1 MLQTKNSQSYQPY
14 LDLLPV
20 TLNTTPPMPVD
31 PDTMQAPSEPHEV
44 HWLIVTD
51 DKGSREI
58 PLGGEIYSIGRDP
71 NSDIRIF
78 SMFVSRRHATLVR
91 KDRANG
97 SYDYKIVDGDLEGN
111 QSSNGILIN
120 GRKLNN
126 HFLKH
131 KDEIV
136 FAGGVSA
143 EYHRV
148 KRDERDTESE
158 DPFDITL
165 IDPHMIDELE
175 EE

>member
-1 MLQTKNSQSYQPY
+1 MPETQISQSYQPY
-14 LDLLPV
+14 LDLLSV
-20 TLNTTPPMPVD
+20 RLRETPQMPLD
-31 PDTMQAPSEPHEV
+31 LDDIQTPSEPNEV

-58 PLGGEIYSIGRDP
+58 PLGGEIYSMGREP

-91 KDRANG
+91 QEREDG

-111 QSSNGILIN
+111 HSSNGILIN
-120 GRKLNN
+120 GRKYNT
-126 HFLKH
+126 HILKH
-131 KDEIV
+131 KDDIV

-148 KRDERDTESE
+148 QRDERDTESK

-165 IDPHMIDELE
+165 IDPHMIDEFE
-175 EE
+175 ED

>member
-1 MLQTKNSQSYQPY
+1 MPETKISQSYQPY

-20 TLNTTPPMPVD
+20 SLREPPPMSLN
-31 PDTMQAPSEPHEV
+31 PDVIQTPCEPNEV

-51 DKGSREI
+51 DKGRREI
-58 PLGGEIYSIGRDP
+58 PLGGEIYSMGRDP

-91 KDRANG
+91 QDREDG
-97 SYDYKIVDGDLEGN
+97 SYDYKIVDGDLDGN
-111 QSSNGILIN
+111 HSSNGILIN
-120 GRKLNN
+120 GRKYNT
-126 HFLKH
+126 HILKH

-148 KRDERDTESE
+148 KRDERDTESK

-165 IDPHMIDELE
+165 IDPHMIDEFE
-175 EE
+175 ED